1 MRSSASIQ
9 DEAELCDICKERNM
23 QYVACLRVGLNDIK
37 ALINLEAQRRDA
49 LMPLLDMRGDD
60 DRHLQTFIAEWEE
73 HPFFLDVSRV
83 TKDVAEQFITTRDLH
98 NPANAFAN
106 KRRFFDD
113 VSAINGNVVPVV
125 SWVDDDSQREI
136 IQNALALEKAF
147 QHIAIRVTCPARAT
161 QVSWNRLLSILDAI
175 ETPEAVT
182 VILDF
187 GATSPVST
195 ASGSDFNLSL
205 RQLNGYQIQDLVLLS
220 TSFPIDK
227 PASNT
232 SRSSA
237 CYDVAWQ
244 SRVDRSGIALNL
256 VYGDYAATNPTAP
269 MEYIP
274 GMPVLPFA
282 CYYTPTEWW
291 QRRKGA
297 NKEFVKYVEIAQ
309 EIRNLPGYHGDEFC
323 WATREYSRI
332 AATSTNYGNNGVWN
346 GYRINQHI
354 CAIIESML
362 AAGNDFDDLEAED
375 LL

>member
-1 MRSSASIQ
+1 
-9 DEAELCDICKERNM
+9 M
-23 QYVACLRVGLNDIK
+23 QYVACLRVGQNDVK
-37 ALINLEAQRRDA
+37 ALVNLEAPRRDIVA
-49 LMPLLDMRGDD
+49 PLLEMRGDD
-60 DRHLQTFIAEWEE
+60 DRHLQTFLTNWTE

-83 TKDVAEQFITTRDLH
+83 TKDVAEVFITTNDLH
-98 NPANAFAN
+98 NPNGAFEN
-106 KRRFFDD
+106 KRRFFAD
-113 VSAINGNVVPVV
+113 VTGINQNVIPVV
-125 SWVDDDSQREI
+125 SWVDDDLQRAV
-136 IQNALALEKAF
+136 IQSALALQGDF
-147 QHIAIRVTCPARAT
+147 QNIAIRVTCPEKPTAI
-161 QVSWNRLLSILDAI
+161 SWNRLLSILDAL
-175 ETPEAVT
+175 ESPEIAT

-187 GATSPVST
+187 GATSPANT

-205 RQLNGYQIQDLVLLS
+205 RQLNSYQIRNLVLVS

-227 PASNT
+227 PASNS

-244 SRVDRSGIALNL
+244 SRVDINGIESNII
-256 VYGDYAATNPTAP
+256 YGGYAATNPTAP
-269 MEYIP
+269 MEYVP
-274 GMPVLPFA
+274 GMPVLPFG

-332 AATSTNYGNNGVWN
+332 VATSTNYGNNGTWN

-354 CAIIESML
+354 CAMIQSIVD
-362 AAGNDFDDLEAED
+362 AGNDFDDLDPDD

>member
-1 MRSSASIQ
+1 
-9 DEAELCDICKERNM
+9 M
-23 QYVACLRVGLNDIK
+23 QYVACLRVGQNDVK
-37 ALINLEAQRRDA
+37 ALINLEPQRRDVLA
-49 LMPLLDMRGDD
+49 PLLDMRGDD
-60 DRHLQTFIAEWEE
+60 DRHLQTFLADWAD

-83 TKDVAEQFITTRDLH
+83 TKDVAESFITTNDLH
-98 NPANAFAN
+98 NPARAFEN
-106 KRRFFDD
+106 KRQFFTS
-113 VSAINGNVVPVV
+113 VSGLNGNVVPVV
-125 SWVDDDSQREI
+125 SWVDDDSQREV
-136 IQNALALEKAF
+136 IQSALALQRVF
-147 QHIAIRVTCPARAT
+147 SHIAIRVACPGRAT
-161 QVSWNRLLSILDAI
+161 TTSWGRLLSILDAL
-175 ETPEAVT
+175 ECPGAVT
-182 VILDF
+182 VVMDF
-187 GATSPVST
+187 GATTPAST

-205 RQLNGYQIQDLVLLS
+205 RQLNDYRIRDLVLLS

-227 PASNT
+227 PASNS

-244 SRVDRSGIALNL
+244 SRVDRNGIASNL

-309 EIRNLPGYHGDEFC
+309 EIRNLPGYHGDDFC

-332 AATSTNYGNNGVWN
+332 VATSTNYGNNGVWN

-354 CAIIESML
+354 CAIIRSMEDVD
-362 AAGNDFDDLEAED
+362 NEFDDLEADD

>member
-1 MRSSASIQ
+1 
-9 DEAELCDICKERNM
+9 M
-23 QYVACLRVGLNDIK
+23 QYVACLRVGQNDVK
-37 ALINLEAQRRDA
+37 ALINLEVPRRDVVA
-49 LMPLLDMRGDD
+49 PLLDMRGDD
-60 DRHLQTFIAEWEE
+60 DRHLQTFLTNWTE

-83 TKDVAEQFITTRDLH
+83 TKDVAEVFITTHDLH
-98 NPANAFAN
+98 NPNGAFEN
-106 KRRFFDD
+106 KRRFFMD
-113 VSAINGNVVPVV
+113 VAGINQNVIPVI
-125 SWVDDDSQREI
+125 SWVDDDPQRAV
-136 IQNALALEKAF
+136 IQSALALQGNFE
-147 QHIAIRVTCPARAT
+147 HIAIRVTCPENAT
-161 QVSWNRLLSILDAI
+161 ATSWSRLLSILDAL
-175 ETPEAVT
+175 ESPEAAT

-187 GATSPVST
+187 GATSPANT

-205 RQLNGYQIQDLVLLS
+205 RQLNSYQIRKLVLVS

-227 PASNT
+227 PASNS

-244 SRVDRSGIALNL
+244 SRVDMSGIESHII
-256 VYGDYAATNPTAP
+256 YGDYAATNPTAP
-269 MEYIP
+269 MEYVP
-274 GMPVLPFA
+274 GMPVLPFG

-309 EIRNLPGYHGDEFC
+309 EIKNLPGYHGDEFC

-332 AATSTNYGNNGVWN
+332 VATSTNYGNNGTWN

-354 CAIIESML
+354 CAMIQSIVD
-362 AAGNDFDDLEAED
+362 ADNDFDDLDPDD

>member
-1 MRSSASIQ
+1 
-9 DEAELCDICKERNM
+9 M
-23 QYVACLRVGLNDIK
+23 QYVACLRVGQNDVK
-37 ALINLEAQRRDA
+37 ALVNLEAPRRDIVA
-49 LMPLLDMRGDD
+49 PLLEMRGDD
-60 DRHLQTFIAEWEE
+60 DRHLQTFLTNWTE

-83 TKDVAEQFITTRDLH
+83 TKDVAEVFITTNDLH
-98 NPANAFAN
+98 NPNGAFEN
-106 KRRFFDD
+106 KRRFFAD
-113 VSAINGNVVPVV
+113 VTGINQNVIPVV
-125 SWVDDDSQREI
+125 SWVDDDPQRAV
-136 IQNALALEKAF
+136 IQSALALQGDF
-147 QHIAIRVTCPARAT
+147 QNIAIRVTCPEKPTAT
-161 QVSWNRLLSILDAI
+161 SWNRLLSILDALESP
-175 ETPEAVT
+175 ETAT

-187 GATSPVST
+187 GATSPANT

-205 RQLNGYQIQDLVLLS
+205 RQLNSYQIRNLVLVS

-227 PASNT
+227 PASNS

-244 SRVDRSGIALNL
+244 SRVDINGIESNII
-256 VYGDYAATNPTAP
+256 YGDYAATNPTAP
-269 MEYIP
+269 MEYVP
-274 GMPVLPFA
+274 GMPVLPFG

-332 AATSTNYGNNGVWN
+332 VATSTNYGNNGTWN

-354 CAIIESML
+354 CAMIQSIVD
-362 AAGNDFDDLEAED
+362 AGNDFDDLDLDD